1 MIQKPKSKQLLQA
14 IYKHKFKVLTDW
26 INCQLKVI
34 YSKWK
39 KKSHQLLWKQDG
51 VPDTSQNQHH
61 TWFHYTTWFVSNTN
75 TNILLVSNNLL
86 VVKFL
91 KTKAIKWAMI
101 IAVMT
106 AI

>member
-1 MIQKPKSKQLLQA
+1 MVQKPKSKQLLQA

-39 KKSHQLLWKQDG
+39 KKNHVSYFENKMAFLTQAK
-51 VPDTSQNQHH
+51 TN
-61 TWFHYTTWFVSNTN
+61 TTWFVSETN

-86 VVKFL
+86 VVKFR
-91 KTKAIKWAMI
+91 KTKAI
-101 IAVMT
+101 
-106 AI
+106 